1 MKAFMTD
8 SVVRAIAMVLVL
20 VMGVVSLV
28 PRVEAS
34 FVSSDQSSAPISRQE
49 DMGTIQKALEQ
60 KLVKERL
67 KDLGYTEE
75 EIKTRLD
82 RLSDSELHSV
92 ATQIDTLMP
101 AGSTAGVL
109 VVILAVAILVVLILM
124 WTGTSPPITQ
134 SKEAAPEAQ
143 KVGFLGEYY
152 KYLQPGPE
160 GGAKMRW
167 LEPGVDFSKYNKIM
181 LDRVTFFF
189 AADSESKDIDPAEM
203 KALEDSCNQQL
214 VNTLK
219 ASYPIVTEPGPDVVR
234 LRLAITDLK
243 QSRPLLSACT
253 SVIPISLGISTLKKA
268 TTGSWTGSGAT
279 SAEFMAIDSMSGN
292 VIAVAQDEKSAGFT
306 ERFTKWGS
314 AEDAF
319 KFWAER
325 IKLFM
330 DQAHSV
336 KQ

>member
-1 MKAFMTD
+1 MKGFMTD
-8 SVVRAIAMVLVL
+8 SVVRSLAMILVV

-28 PRVEAS
+28 PRLEAS
-34 FVSSDQSSAPISRQE
+34 FVPSDQSSAPISRQE
-49 DMGTIQKALEQ
+49 DMATIQKGLEQ
-60 KLVKERL
+60 KLVTERL

-75 EIKTRLD
+75 EIKARLD
-82 RLSDSELHSV
+82 RLSDSELHSL
-92 ATQIDTLMP
+92 ATQIDTLMS

-109 VVILAVAILVVLILM
+109 VVILLVAILVVLILM
-124 WTGTSPPITQ
+124 WTGTSPIAQT
-134 SKEAAPEAQ
+134 KEAAPEAQ
-143 KVGFLGEYY
+143 KVGFLGDYY

-167 LEPGVDFSKYNKIM
+167 LKPGVDFGKYNKIM

-189 AADSESKDIDPAEM
+189 ADESEKKDIDPVEM
-203 KALEDSCNQQL
+203 KALEDACNQQL

-219 ASYPIVTEPGPDVVR
+219 ATYPIVTEPGPDVVR

-253 SVIPISLGISTLKKA
+253 SVIPVSLGISTLKKA

-279 SAEFMAIDSMSGN
+279 SAELMAIDSMSGD

-325 IKLFM
+325 VKLFL
-330 DQAHSV
+330 DQAHGV